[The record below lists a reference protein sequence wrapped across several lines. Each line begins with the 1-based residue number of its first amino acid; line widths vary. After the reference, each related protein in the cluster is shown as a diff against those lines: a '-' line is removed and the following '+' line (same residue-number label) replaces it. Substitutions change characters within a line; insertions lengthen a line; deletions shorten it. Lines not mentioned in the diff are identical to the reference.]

1 MMAHRGVGKTCGG
14 GGASIRMPARAVL
27 QRLEVDT
34 QLQGGSGGKAT
45 TCFGAREKHGRGK
58 GRRGCMSGCYE
69 RGGERTGVG
78 IGTAATWRRREGG
91 VQSVWHAHEQGP
103 SAGSGAGVIE
113 AGSGRARSAEQRSGE
128 RRGGPVGWGGAH
140 LEERGGTWVT
150 PGTCG
155 SAEEKEG
162 AGAGPREQCR
172 F

>member
-1 MMAHRGVGKTCGG
+1 MAHRGVGKTCGS

-34 QLQGGSGGKAT
+34 QLQGVGRKGDDLLRCEGEE
-45 TCFGAREKHGRGK
+45 RERQGEERVH
-58 GRRGCMSGCYE
+58 E
-69 RGGERTGVG
+69 RGGERTWAG
-78 IGTAATWRRREGG
+78 IGTAATWRRRGG
-91 VQSVWHAHEQGP
+91 AVQSVWHAHEQGP
-103 SAGSGAGVIE
+103 SAGSGMGTIE
-113 AGSGRARSAEQRSGE
+113 AGSGRARSAEQRSEE
-128 RRGGPVGWGGAH
+128 RRGGVRSGGPH